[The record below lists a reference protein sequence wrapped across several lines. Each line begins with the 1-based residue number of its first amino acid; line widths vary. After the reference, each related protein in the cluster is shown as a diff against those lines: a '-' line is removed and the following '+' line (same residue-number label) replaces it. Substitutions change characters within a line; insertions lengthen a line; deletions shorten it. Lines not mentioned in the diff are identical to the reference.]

1 MNKKLR
7 SSAARVA
14 FLGMCISCALILSY
28 VELLL
33 PPISTV
39 APGIKM
45 GLANTMTVF
54 VLYRAGVRPA
64 AIVLT
69 LRILLS
75 SLLFGS
81 AVSLVYSSLGG
92 VISFCL
98 MVLLRK
104 TDKFSPVGVSTAGAV
119 SHNAGQIFGA
129 VILMNTPEISYYFPI
144 LAISGTLS
152 GIFVGI
158 LGGMLL
164 KTLQNVKLY

>member
-1 MNKKLR
+1 MNRKLR

-14 FLGMCISCALILSY
+14 FLGMCTSCALILSY
-28 VELLL
+28 VEFLL
-33 PPISTV
+33 PPISAA

-45 GLANTMTVF
+45 GLANVLTVF
-54 VLYRAGVRPA
+54 VMYRAGVRPA
-64 AIVLT
+64 GAVLA

-75 SLLFGS
+75 SLLLGS
-81 AVSLVYSSLGG
+81 VVSFIYSSIGG
-92 VISFCL
+92 VLSFCV
-98 MVLLRK
+98 MALLRK

-119 SHNAGQIFGA
+119 SHNAGQILGA

-144 LAISGTLS
+144 LAISGTIA

-158 LGGMLL
+158 LGGVLL